1 MYVCMYVQSSILLIH
16 VYVGTF
22 VIATLWFLRV
32 TRYANYGYD
41 QHSAN
46 VMLMYVCRYI
56 HTYIHQFD
64 VTYMGNHKSSQSDR
78 YLSELIMHEKQASL
92 INICFALSSMRKSI
106 IFDLDN
112 SGKGRLKVTK
122 CVCRKLAQSAQPIFF
137 V

>member
-1 MYVCMYVQSSILLIH
+1 MYVCMYVCTVKHITYSCLC
-16 VYVGTF
+16 TF
-22 VIATLWFLRV
+22 VIATLWFFRV
-32 TRYANYGYD
+32 TRYANDGYD

-46 VMLMYVCRYI
+46 VMFMYVCRYI

-122 CVCRKLAQSAQPIFF
+122 CVCRKFAQSAQPIF